1 MRIIFD
7 VRETGCGN
15 NGGTLTVIR
24 SANALVDLGHEV
36 TLIDSMKNQHTWTL
50 LKAKHIIPKRDGV
63 LPSGDIVIATGYLSV
78 PLTLSLPFKCGL
90 KVHWIRAWE
99 TWRMSESEILRK
111 VLRVPTVKIVNSTG
125 LERRLL
131 EYNVKSF
138 VVRPGNDLEEC
149 FPMNIRSHLD
159 IVIGGLY
166 HRKHK
171 TKRDFWV
178 VQTASYLR
186 KKYKN
191 IKLYML
197 GVYKNPHYDE
207 IDRYFR
213 EPEESKKNI
222 FYNKVSIWLS
232 PSINEGLHI
241 VPQEAML
248 TECPVVTTDAP
259 LAGTEDYI
267 RHEKTGLV
275 SKNDFGS
282 FVKETERLVKDSE
295 LRYKLGKA
303 GREKI
308 EELGDRKQNM
318 KEMIELFEGFLK

>member
-1 MRIIFD
+1 MRIVFNL
-7 VRETGCGN
+7 VKCGLGN
-15 NGGTLTVIR
+15 NGGSLTVVR

-36 TLIDSMKNQHTWTL
+36 FIIDSMKNQHTWTP
-50 LKAKHIIPKRDGV
+50 LKAKHIIPKRNGI
-63 LPSGDIVIATGYLSV
+63 LPRSDVVIATGYETV
-78 PLTLSLPFKCGL
+78 PSSLMYPASL
-90 KVHWIRAWE
+90 RVHWLRAWE
-99 TWRMSESEILRK
+99 TWKMSEPEIVGR
-111 VLRVPTVKIVNSTG
+111 VLQVPLIKIVNSSG
-125 LERRLL
+125 LQKKL
-131 EYNVKSF
+131 EKYNVKSF
-138 VVRPGNDLEEC
+138 IIRPGNDLDEC
-149 FPMNIRSHLD
+149 FPMNIRSHSE

-166 HRKHK
+166 HRKHR

-178 VQTASYLR
+178 VQTSSYLK
-186 KKYKN
+186 KKYRN
-191 IKLYML
+191 VKLYML
-197 GVYKNPHYDE
+197 GIYHNPHYNE

-232 PSINEGLHI
+232 PSTNEGLHI
-241 VPQEAML
+241 VPQETML

-267 RHEKTGLV
+267 QHGKTGLV
-275 SKNDFGS
+275 SKNDFAS
-282 FVKETERLVKDSE
+282 FVKETERLVKDLE
-295 LRYKLGKA
+295 LRFKLGKA